1 MPAVTGRT
9 RRRFAPALGSGKA
22 AGRCK
27 TACTTRKIRGGSLL
41 YKAPH
46 PVCLPHG
53 FVQDEVKLFIA
64 QVDGEVKREF
74 LGKASLVKGRWP
86 EGPEG
91 FRRALPCTLSHPQT
105 GRNPSASQARHLPL
119 TREALPPLP
128 PVCTK
133 NFPLPCPAHVKRRSY

>member
-53 FVQDEVKLFIA
+53 FVQDEVILFIA
-64 QVDGEVKREF
+64 QAKWEVKGEF
-74 LGKASLVKGRWP
+74 LG
-86 EGPEG
+86 G
-91 FRRALPCTLSHPQT
+91 FIFRTRQIAQKTFHSPALPM
-105 GRNPSASQARHLPL
+105 
-119 TREALPPLP
+119 
-128 PVCTK
+128 
-133 NFPLPCPAHVKRRSY
+133 